1 MPYFCVKEGDW
12 LELNR
17 IYNEDCLEGMKQLKD
32 KSINLIIIDPPYN
45 INKAKWDKWKTVLAY
60 VEWMGKVFIECQRVL
75 MDNGSFYFFHNDFL
89 QIVELQNW
97 LNKNTKF
104 IFKQFI
110 VWNKRFENAKLKQ
123 YLDGYVAIEMNRN
136 YKKMAEYCLFY
147 TFQDETGLNTTM
159 LDTNNFSTMRKYF
172 YEMLCYMGE
181 TNKSIARKLGHRK
194 AEHCFYV
201 LPKKRVIET
210 IGQKAVHCFRY
221 GSTQW
226 DMPTL
231 ETYKELIEKFNIDKW
246 IGFKTHESLRLEY
259 ESLRYTFNNQK
270 THHSIWNYEIAKKER
285 HITPKPIELIENII
299 KHSSNENDI
308 ILDCFMGSGTTA
320 ISAINTNRNYIGF
333 ELDTDYFNVANERIN
348 DLKKVIN

>member
-1 MPYFCVKEGDW
+1 MSKGGDW
-12 LELNR
+12 LGLNR

-75 MDNGSFYFFHNDFL
+75 RDNGSFYFFHNDFL

-147 TFQDETGLNTTM
+147 TLQ
-159 LDTNNFSTMRKYF
+159 
-172 YEMLCYMGE
+172 GE
-181 TNKSIARKLGHRK
+181 LVVPIRNYLRNEKKKSKLTNKQFNILFSKYI
-194 AEHCFYV
+194 
-201 LPKKRVIET
+201 KKEGCTDRSVIEHYWQT
-210 IGQKAVHCFRY
+210 SQWCFP
-221 GSTQW
+221 TQ
-226 DMPTL
+226 DIYENILQQTGYFKKPY
-231 ETYKELIEKFNIDKW
+231 EELRI
-246 IGFKTHESLRLEY
+246 EY

-285 HITPKPIELIENII
+285 HITPKPVELIENII

-308 ILDCFMGSGTTA
+308 ILDCFMGSGATA
-320 ISAINTNRNYIGF
+320 IACINTNRNYIGF
-333 ELDTDYFNVANERIN
+333 ELDKTYFDMANERISN
-348 DLKKVIN
+348 LKRGDYNGNK

>member
-1 MPYFCVKEGDW
+1 MSKGVDW
-12 LELNR
+12 LGLNR

-75 MDNGSFYFFHNDFL
+75 RDNGSFYFFHNDFL

-147 TFQDETGLNTTM
+147 TLQ
-159 LDTNNFSTMRKYF
+159 
-172 YEMLCYMGE
+172 GE
-181 TNKSIARKLGHRK
+181 LVVPIRNYLRNEKKKSKLTNKQFNILFSKYI
-194 AEHCFYV
+194 
-201 LPKKRVIET
+201 KKEGCTDRSVIEHYWQT
-210 IGQKAVHCFRY
+210 SQWCFP
-221 GSTQW
+221 TQ
-226 DMPTL
+226 DIYENILQQTGYFKKPY
-231 ETYKELIEKFNIDKW
+231 EELRI
-246 IGFKTHESLRLEY
+246 EY

-270 THHSIWNYEIAKKER
+270 THHSIGNYEIAKKER
-285 HITPKPIELIENII
+285 HITPKPVELIENII

-308 ILDCFMGSGTTA
+308 ILDCFMGSGATA
-320 ISAINTNRNYIGF
+320 IACINTNRNYIGF
-333 ELDTDYFNVANERIN
+333 ELDKTYFDMANERISN
-348 DLKKVIN
+348 LKRGDYNGNK